1 MKMRLIAIA
10 AVMLV
15 GALAAVGAGAFDRE
29 PVAPQLSP
37 EESGVKPGVVPGEV
51 QTLTTPDGTTFQGE
65 VSPCIKSDPTGYPEA
80 ELRENDW
87 CFHLPGKGP
96 AADPRDPDATGVLYR
111 FHDGHVER
119 VGTAPRGD

>member
-37 EESGVKPGVVPGEV
+37 EQSGVKPGVVPGKSGGV
-51 QTLTTPDGTTFQGE
+51 VTPDDKVLGA
-65 VSPCIKSDPTGYPEA
+65 VSPCIKSDPTGYSDA
-80 ELRENDW
+80 ELNDPEW
-87 CFHLPGKGP
+87 CFHLPGRGP

-111 FHDGHVER
+111 FRDGHVER